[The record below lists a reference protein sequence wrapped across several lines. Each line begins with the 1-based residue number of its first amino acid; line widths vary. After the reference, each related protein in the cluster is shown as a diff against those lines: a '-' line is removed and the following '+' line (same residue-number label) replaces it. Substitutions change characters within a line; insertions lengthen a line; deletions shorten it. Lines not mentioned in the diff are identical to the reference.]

1 VVLGTTVPEDEVDF
15 VRHFQQ
21 TRWELTHPVVLDT
34 GRPDPDRGFM
44 VLFTSG
50 TSGEP
55 KAVLHTLNTLYAS
68 CHGSAAEDALGRQDT
83 FFSPHAI
90 THSLGSKICNLI
102 PLLVGGCALIIDTW
116 VPETALTLVAQ
127 TDVTYIAAA
136 PVFISALVA
145 VAREQHRTLP
155 ALRMVMAGGTSS
167 PHELVAEL
175 PRVLGKPLCAGWGM
189 TEAGTAIWT
198 RPDNPTDWA
207 AHSIGRPASWL
218 EVDLRA
224 DHPISAEQP
233 ARLLVRG
240 GGICIATMSRDSG
253 ELTVI
258 AEHNGGWLDTGDLA
272 VPDGRGGIR
281 LVGRASDRIGGALMI
296 PVSDVETALRTHP
309 AVDDVAL
316 VGYPDGS
323 GGELA
328 CAVVATRSTPPT
340 LAELRQHLD
349 TMKMT
354 EWYQPRRLEM
364 LQQLP
369 RNTTGKVRKALLRRW
384 LAGEAELPEE

>member
-1 VVLGTTVPEDEVDF
+1 
-15 VRHFQQ
+15 
-21 TRWELTHPVVLDT
+21 
-34 GRPDPDRGFM
+34 M

-68 CHGSAAEDALGRQDT
+68 CHGSAVEDDLGPQDT

-90 THSLGSKICNLI
+90 THSLGSKLCNLM
-102 PLLVGGCALIIDTW
+102 PLLVGGTALIMDTW
-116 VPETALTLVAQ
+116 EPETAITLAAR

-136 PVFISALVA
+136 PVFLSALVA
-145 VAREQHRTLP
+145 AAQEQQRTLP

-175 PRVLGKPLCAGWGM
+175 PRVLGTPLCAGWGM

-198 RPDNPTDWA
+198 RPDDPPDWA

-218 EVDLRA
+218 DVDLRA
-224 DHPISAEQP
+224 DHPISTEQP

-240 GGICIATMSRDSG
+240 GGICIATLGRDSG

-258 AEHNGGWLDTGDLA
+258 AENNGGWLDTGDLA

-296 PVSDVETALRTHP
+296 PVADVEKALRTHP

-316 VGYPDGS
+316 VGYPDGT

-349 TMKMT
+349 IMKMT
-354 EWYQPRRLEM
+354 EWYQPSRLERCHNCPGTPPARYAKHCSDAGWPAKPNSRKNRRLV
-364 LQQLP
+364 Q
-369 RNTTGKVRKALLRRW
+369 RAS
-384 LAGEAELPEE
+384 AA